1 MEKSAVAD
9 RLSASVGRDWIS
21 RNPSSAVAWLTLV
34 ALVLFIWWARS
45 FEIDEVARGAGKVIP
60 ASREQVVQSLEGGIL
75 TSIKVR
81 EGQVVQ
87 RGQVV
92 AQLDPTR
99 VESGVQETRA
109 RLLSSMAAAARLQA
123 EVSGVPLAFPAQVQR
138 DRALVLAETALYK
151 TRRESLDKTLSGIR
165 ESLALVKRELQMTES
180 LRAQGAASDVEVLR
194 LRRQEAELNAKAD
207 EAQAQYLVRARE
219 ELAKVNAEVDVQ
231 RSVQRGRSDALDRLT
246 VTSPVRGVV
255 KDIEN
260 NTVGGVIPPNG
271 KLMTIVPVDDS
282 LLVDVRISPRDVAF
296 ITPGQAATVKLT
308 AYDSA
313 IYGSLKGN
321 VVSISPDTIRDDVRR
336 EEYYYRALV
345 RTAVSTLKGRDGAD
359 LPIFPGMVAEVEVHT
374 GSKSIWTYLVKPFNK
389 VGQAMGER

>member
-1 MEKSAVAD
+1 MAD
-9 RLSASVGRDWIS
+9 RMSTSLGRDWVS
-21 RNPSSAVAWLTLV
+21 SHPSSAVAWLTLL
-34 ALVLFIWWARS
+34 ALTLFVIWSRS

-99 VESGVQETRA
+99 IESGVQETRA

-123 EVSGVPLAFPAQVQR
+123 EVSGAPLSFPAQVQR
-138 DRALVLAETALYK
+138 DRALVAAESALYR

-165 ESLALVKRELQMTES
+165 ESLTLVRRELQMTES
-180 LRAQGAASDVEVLR
+180 LKAMGAASDVEVLR

-219 ELAKVNAEVDVQ
+219 ELAKINAEVDVQ
-231 RSVQRGRSDALDRLT
+231 QSVQRGRADSLGRLT

-271 KLMTIVPVDDS
+271 KLMTIVPVDDR
-282 LLVDVRISPRDVAF
+282 LLIDVRISPRDVAF

-313 IYGSLKGN
+313 IYGGLKGS

-345 RTAVSTLKGRDGAD
+345 RTEESSLKGREGAE

>member
-1 MEKSAVAD
+1 MSD
-9 RLSASVGRDWIS
+9 RLSGSLARDWIS
-21 RNPSSAVAWLTLV
+21 NHSSSAVAWLTLL
-34 ALVLFIWWARS
+34 ALCLFVLWARM
-45 FEIDEVARGAGKVIP
+45 FEIDEVARGSGKVIP

-75 TSIKVR
+75 SSIKVR

-92 AQLDPTR
+92 AQLDRTR

-109 RLLSSMAAAARLQA
+109 RLTSSMAAAARLQA
-123 EVSGVPLAFPAQVQR
+123 EVNGTPLVFPSQVLR
-138 DRALVLAETALYK
+138 DRALVGAETALYN
-151 TRRESLDKTLSGIR
+151 TRRESLNKTLLGIR
-165 ESLALVKRELQMTES
+165 ESLALVSRELQMTES
-180 LRAQGAASDVEVLR
+180 LKAMGAASDVEVLR
-194 LRRQEAELNAKAD
+194 LRRQEAELKAKAE

-231 RSVQRGRSDALDRLT
+231 QSVQRGRSDALDRLT
-246 VTSPVRGVV
+246 VASPVRGVV

-296 ITPGQAATVKLT
+296 ITPGQAATVKVT

-321 VVSISPDTIRDDVRR
+321 VVSISPDTIRDDVKRD
-336 EEYYYRALV
+336 EYYYRALV
-345 RTAVSTLKGRDGAD
+345 RTDVSSLKGRDGAD

>member
-1 MEKSAVAD
+1 MSD
-9 RLSASVGRDWIS
+9 RQSSSLARDWVS
-21 RNPSSAVAWLTLV
+21 SHPSSAVAWLTLL
-34 ALVLFIWWARS
+34 ALLVFILWARA

-99 VESGVQETRA
+99 IESGVQETRA
-109 RLLSSMAAAARLQA
+109 RLLSSMAASARLAA
-123 EVSGVPLAFPAQVQR
+123 EVNGTPLAFPAQVQR
-138 DRALVLAETALYK
+138 DRALVAAETALYRS
-151 TRRESLDKTLSGIR
+151 RRDSLEKTLSGIR
-165 ESLALVKRELQMTES
+165 ESLGLVKRELQMTES

-194 LRRQEAELNAKAD
+194 LRRQEAELLAKAD
-207 EAQAQYLVRARE
+207 EAQAQYQVRARE

-231 RSVQRGRSDALDRLT
+231 QSVQRGRSDALGRLT

-296 ITPGQAATVKLT
+296 ITPGQAATVKVT
-308 AYDSA
+308 AYDAA
-313 IYGSLKGN
+313 IYGSLKGQ
-321 VVSISPDTIRDDVRR
+321 VASISPDTIRDDVRR
-336 EEYYYRALV
+336 DEYYYRALV
-345 RTAVSTLKGRDGAD
+345 RTEVSSLKGRDGAE

>member
-1 MEKSAVAD
+1 M
-9 RLSASVGRDWIS
+9 
-21 RNPSSAVAWLTLV
+21 AWLTLL
-34 ALVLFIWWARS
+34 ALCLFVLWARM
-45 FEIDEVARGAGKVIP
+45 FEIDEVARGSGKVIP

-75 TSIKVR
+75 STIKVR

-92 AQLDPTR
+92 AQLDRTR

-109 RLLSSMAAAARLQA
+109 RLISSMAAAARLQA
-123 EVSGVPLAFPAQVQR
+123 EVNGTPLVFPSQVLR
-138 DRALVLAETALYK
+138 DRALVGAETALYN
-151 TRRESLDKTLSGIR
+151 TRRESLNKTLLGIR
-165 ESLALVKRELQMTES
+165 ESLALVSRELQMTES
-180 LRAQGAASDVEVLR
+180 LKAMGAASDVEVLR
-194 LRRQEAELNAKAD
+194 LRRQEAELKAKAD

-231 RSVQRGRSDALDRLT
+231 QSVQRGRSDALDRLT
-246 VTSPVRGVV
+246 VASPVRGVV

-296 ITPGQAATVKLT
+296 ITPGQAATVKVT

-321 VVSISPDTIRDDVRR
+321 VVSISPDTIRDDVKRD
-336 EEYYYRALV
+336 EYYYRALV
-345 RTAVSTLKGRDGAD
+345 RTEVSSLKGRDGAD

>member
-1 MEKSAVAD
+1 MVERPSLPLA
-9 RLSASVGRDWIS
+9 RDWVS
-21 RNPSSAVAWLTLV
+21 RHPSSAVAWLTLL
-34 ALVLFIWWARS
+34 ALVVFIIWARA

-92 AQLDPTR
+92 AQMDPTR
-99 VESGVQETRA
+99 IASGVAETRA
-109 RLLSSMAAAARLQA
+109 RLVASMAAAARLAA
-123 EVSGVPLAFPAQVQR
+123 EVNGTPLAFPAQVQR
-138 DRALVLAETALYK
+138 DKALVAAETALYR
-151 TRRESLDKTLSGIR
+151 TRRDGLDKTLSGIR
-165 ESLALVKRELQMTES
+165 ESLALVRRELQMTES
-180 LRAQGAASDVEVLR
+180 LKAMGAASDVEVLR
-194 LRRQEAELNAKAD
+194 LRRQESELLAKSD
-207 EAQAQYLVRARE
+207 DAQAQYLVRARE

-231 RSVQRGRSDALDRLT
+231 QSVQRGRSDVLDRLT

-296 ITPGQAATVKLT
+296 ITPGQAATVKVT
-308 AYDSA
+308 AYDAA
-313 IYGSLKGN
+313 IYGSLKGQ

-336 EEYYYRALV
+336 DEYYYRALV
-345 RTAVSTLKGRDGAD
+345 RTEVSSLKGRDGAD